1 MQNAYRN
8 MLKSQEILNS
18 TFQREKIGYTV
29 GYKDE
34 LAPRGGGEDKS
45 YLPPNPI
52 VYPVSDPMYNP
63 YLRSDIK
70 DGAADDKRY

>member
-1 MQNAYRN
+1 MQNAYRSA
-8 MLKSQEILNS
+8 LKSQKILNS
-18 TFQREKIGYTV
+18 SFHREQVGYSV

-34 LAPRGGGEDKS
+34 LAPRGGESGKS

-63 YLRSDIK
+63 YLRNDIK
-70 DGAADDKRY
+70 GGVSQINR